1 MPKTSETLLTQ
12 ELRNK
17 KKKTKLTP
25 EEMAF
30 VDLLCLGW
38 QEMDAY
44 IITGLHNPLF
54 NVVNNRDSLDRL
66 KARKEFGLYYEQRK
80 MEIQSMYGNSDDTD
94 RHMSD
99 AELAVAM
106 SKDTQ
111 LKALFR
117 ARDKYVEGTKEWND
131 VQKMIIDVSQVK
143 KDEIVE
149 EEEKV
154 HYYIPLVCGRCPF
167 KDYYE
172 RSEGGE

>member
-1 MPKTSETLLTQ
+1 MPKSAEALLSSDVKS
-12 ELRNK
+12 K
-17 KKKTKLTP
+17 KKKSKLEP
-25 EEMAF
+25 EEMVFA
-30 VDLLCLGW
+30 DLLLLGW
-38 QEMDAY
+38 QEQDAY
-44 IITGLHNPLF
+44 ILSGLHNPLF
-54 NVVNNRDSLDRL
+54 NIVNNKDDMERL
-66 KARKEFGLYYEQRK
+66 KKRKEFGQYYEQRK
-80 MEIQSMYGNSDDTD
+80 LAIQGLFGSTGEESD
-94 RHMSD
+94 HMTD

-154 HYYIPLVCGRCPF
+154 HYYLPLVCNRCPF
-167 KDYYE
+167 KAYYE
-172 RSEGGE
+172 SHEGE